1 MPPKSFAQQEEIRR
15 EFMRQRQV
23 GASASDSSTFRVY
36 ELLRAGL
43 RDGSISGQEQ
53 LSEHVLVKTYGASR
67 NSVRRAL
74 QMLAD
79 QGLVSRERRTGT
91 NVTHE
96 FTPVLV
102 GEIGPRAWTG
112 TSYAGRLVV
121 DTIACTQITLSPE
134 LRRRM
139 ATDSDQ
145 AILIEQVGSVDGAP
159 HYYRLGYVLTDL
171 SPTAL
176 MQVLEELHLS
186 FPPLHEAF
194 ERCHGRPFGH
204 TAYSL
209 EAVTA
214 EGDVADHLQV
224 PAGTPT
230 ILRELLTTGADDQS
244 GELSFTYFA
253 SGRVALSG
261 RMDG

>member
-15 EFMRQRQV
+15 DFMRQRHY
-23 GASASDSSTFRVY
+23 GASAGDSSTFRVY

-53 LSEHVLVKTYGASR
+53 LSEHVLVKTYSASR

-74 QMLAD
+74 QMLAE

-91 NVTHE
+91 NVTHV
-96 FTPVLV
+96 FTPVSV
-102 GEIGPRAWTG
+102 GEIGPRAWSG
-112 TSYAGRLVV
+112 TNYAGRLVV
-121 DTIACTQITLSPE
+121 DTITCTQIALSPE

-139 ATDSDQ
+139 ATTCEQ
-145 AILIEQVGSVDGAP
+145 AILLEQVGSVDGAP
-159 HYYRLGYVLTDL
+159 HYYRLGYNLTDL
-171 SPTAL
+171 SPTAF
-176 MQVLEELHLS
+176 MEIVDELHLS
-186 FPPLHEAF
+186 FPPLRDAF
-194 ERCHGRPFGH
+194 ERCFGRPFGH
-204 TAYSL
+204 TVYSL

-214 EGDVADHLQV
+214 EADVAHRLQM
-224 PAGTPT
+224 PEGTPT
-230 ILRELLTTGADDQS
+230 ILRELVTTGADGQS